1 MVMIDMSKWT
11 KPLIIIQTILR
22 DNKLQCLSY
31 LFVKIKPKDP
41 YFFKV
46 GKEKEIM
53 SNVKNKIQQS
63 QILQLIKQWIRKTI
77 PHYQNMFQRNINN
90 LSYLQLIQWDSI
102 RTLWMEIKI
111 VKGLLY
117 LKDFKIKFI
126 NQDIHILKNIRF
138 SKIKLN
144 VNNWMWKH

>member
-63 QILQLIKQWIRKTI
+63 QILQLIK
-77 PHYQNMFQRNINN
+77 
-90 LSYLQLIQWDSI
+90 
-102 RTLWMEIKI
+102 
-111 VKGLLY
+111 
-117 LKDFKIKFI
+117 
-126 NQDIHILKNIRF
+126 
-138 SKIKLN
+138 
-144 VNNWMWKH
+144 